1 MNKAKP
7 LYLLTKEKNGEGFI
21 FESHN
26 LNRVDSVQYIKDYEK
41 NKSFLLVEE
50 KQYTEHSRFY
60 INYQLL
66 SDGFDFD
73 ESYKSKHVFKE
84 AYVLWGS
91 FEKGEQGED
100 LSLINK
106 EDVKV
111 TALKDYK
118 INHILVENDSDH
130 TKVFLELEASIR
142 SKDYENIQFDK
153 KVLSDNVDHLYRS
166 IQNTSPSDISKLKN
180 LEEELLFYSDI
191 LESMYLLPSV
201 FGEDNV

>member
-7 LYLLTKEKNGEGFI
+7 LYLLTKEQNEGFFI

-26 LNRVDSVQYIKDYEK
+26 LSKVDSVQYIKDYEK

-50 KQYTEHSRFY
+50 KQYTEYSEFFM
-60 INYQLL
+60 NYQLL

-73 ESYKSKHVFKE
+73 DSYESKHVFKE

-100 LSLINK
+100 LNVINK
-106 EDVKV
+106 ESVKV

-118 INHILVENDSDH
+118 INHISVEDDSHD
-130 TKVFLELEASIR
+130 TKVFLEIEASIR
-142 SKDYENIQFDK
+142 SKDYEGIQFDK
-153 KVLSDNVDHLYRS
+153 KVLSDYVDHLHRS

-191 LESMYLLPSV
+191 LEAMYLLPSV